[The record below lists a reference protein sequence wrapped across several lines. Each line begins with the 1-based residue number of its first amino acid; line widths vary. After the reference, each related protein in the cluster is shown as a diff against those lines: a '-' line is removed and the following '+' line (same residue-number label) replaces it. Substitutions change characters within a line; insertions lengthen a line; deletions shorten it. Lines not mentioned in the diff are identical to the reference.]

1 MLTVVPLVSEAIPRV
16 SGGGLTH
23 NYIFSE
29 AQFHWGDLTAGGPLP
44 LRSKYLPSYN
54 KFSFTGSEHTRSK
67 VSFAMEIQFVHYK
80 ESLGSLSK
88 AMLSDDWDS
97 LAIISVFCYVIRI
110 SLLICTNLPWS
121 YSATEQD
128 PGSGS
133 LHGCD
138 IQCPGEHQPARPGDR
153 DPLLSLGQPP
163 TREPREILSLQRK
176 SDQSALHW
184 ECGGETGLASGS
196 AILSILII

>member
-110 SLLICTNLPWS
+110 SLLIRNYPGHVQLQNRIQALAPYMDVISSALGNISQPGLETEIPSFPLANLLPENQERFFR
-121 YSATEQD
+121 YN
-128 PGSGS
+128 GS
-133 LHGCD
+133 LTSPPCTENVVVRQAWALD
-138 IQCPGEHQPARPGDR
+138 Q
-153 DPLLSLGQPP
+153 LSY
-163 TREPREILSLQRK
+163 LS
-176 SDQSALHW
+176 
-184 ECGGETGLASGS
+184 
-196 AILSILII
+196 